1 MSESGDRGDQT
12 AGSARRRSGWA
23 LPGGPTARDAT
34 ELRWFADGPLPR
46 QVRAWFSSAH
56 AATEARCDRYL
67 LDQGSDV
74 GIKVRGGQ
82 TLELK
87 VRRDVGPRVELADR
101 LVGTPE
107 EWRKWSPADDVV
119 DIPQSARW
127 TSVSKVVT
135 KRRFAVDGTEVP
147 MAGEPS
153 GSGCEVEVTHVA
165 IGSTEAWSFAF
176 AAFGS
181 PASHGT
187 ALRQSWRT
195 LTRSGALPAALVHG
209 WELSMGY
216 PEWLAGRHALAHER
230 EESHR

>member
-1 MSESGDRGDQT
+1 M
-12 AGSARRRSGWA
+12 RR
-23 LPGGPTARDAT
+23 
-34 ELRWFADGPLPR
+34 
-46 QVRAWFSSAH
+46 
-56 AATEARCDRYL
+56 Y
-67 LDQGSDV
+67 
-74 GIKVRGGQ
+74 
-82 TLELK
+82 
-87 VRRDVGPRVELADR
+87 VGPRVELAES
-101 LVGTPE
+101 LVGAPE

-181 PASHGT
+181 PATRVT
-187 ALRQSWRT
+187 ALRESWRT
-195 LTRSGALPAALVHG
+195 LTWSRALPAALVRGLG
-209 WELSMGY
+209 WSMGY
-216 PEWLAGRHALAHER
+216 PEWLALRHAPAHEH
-230 EESHR
+230 EETHR